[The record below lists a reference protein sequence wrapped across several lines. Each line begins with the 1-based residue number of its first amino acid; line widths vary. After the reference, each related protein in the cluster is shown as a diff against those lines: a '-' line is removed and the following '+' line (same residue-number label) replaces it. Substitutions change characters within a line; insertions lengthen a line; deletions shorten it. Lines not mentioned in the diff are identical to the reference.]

1 MPIVLGGGLSGL
13 SAGYY
18 LLKKF
23 GQPTAIFEAS
33 NRVGGWIRTEKH
45 RDKGFMFEAG
55 PRTIRPKGIQGA
67 NTLEMI
73 EELQL
78 PIEGIP
84 STHAAAKNRMI
95 YAKGQLCMLPNSLSG
110 AMKTIPPF
118 SQPLMMALWNDLKSE
133 AKKIKY
139 KDESIYDFVYRRFG
153 ADIADYAISPMIC
166 GICAGDAKEISVR
179 FLMND
184 LFETE
189 QEFGGVVKGI
199 FMKKIKRK
207 KESKHQKNLN
217 SLGLFAENEP
227 SLYAEAKKLKWS
239 MYRVEN
245 GLEALPIRLE
255 NYLKSNNVEINLSA
269 ECRDMTFVGDNV
281 RLNIKGQEVE
291 TRHVVSSIPS
301 FKLAACVKNQH
312 PGLAGQLLAIPYVDV
327 AVVNIQYN
335 MKDILKQPAF
345 GFLVPPLER
354 RPILG
359 VIFDSCCFDM
369 ENNTVLT
376 VMMGGKW
383 FEEYF
388 GRNPTKKELLDIA
401 LIEVQRILGIQQEP
415 KMTRV
420 HILKKCIP
428 QYTVGHKQRVEDIR
442 SYLQRYKLPL
452 TVCGAA
458 YDGVGINDVILSAR
472 MNVNEL
478 TAF

>member
-45 RDKGFMFEAG
+45 KDKGFLFEAG
-55 PRTIRPKGIQGA
+55 PRTIRPRGIPGA
-67 NTLEMI
+67 NTLELI
-73 EELQL
+73 QELEL
-78 PIEGIP
+78 PITGIK
-84 STHAAAKNRMI
+84 SSHAAAKNRMI
-95 YAKGQLCMLPNSLSG
+95 YAKGKLCTLPNSLL
-110 AMKTIPPF
+110 AALLTKPPF
-118 SQPLMMALWNDLKSE
+118 SQPLVMALWNDLKAG

-139 KDESIYDFVYRRFG
+139 GDESIYNFALRRFG
-153 ADIADYAISPMIC
+153 SEIADYAISPMIC

-189 QEFGGVVKGI
+189 QQYGGVVKGI
-199 FMKKIKRK
+199 LMKTLNKDKAA
-207 KESKHQKNLN
+207 KNTP
-217 SLGLFAENEP
+217 GLFADSEP
-227 SLYAEAKKLKWS
+227 MLYTQAKRKKWS
-239 MYRVEN
+239 MYSVDN
-245 GLEALPIRLE
+245 GLENLPRRMSD
-255 NYLKSNNVEINLSA
+255 YLKTHDVEINLSS
-269 ECRDMTFVGDNV
+269 ECTDMIFTGSGA
-281 RLNIKGQEVE
+281 RLNIKDQEIA
-291 TRHVVSSIPS
+291 TQHVISSIPS
-301 FKLAACVKNQH
+301 YKLATCVKNQH

-327 AVVNIQYN
+327 GVVNLQYN
-335 MKDILKQPAF
+335 TSDVLKQQAF
-345 GFLVPPLER
+345 GFLVPPKER

-369 ENNTVLT
+369 EDNTVLT

-388 GRNPTKKELLDIA
+388 GKNPTKKELLDIA
-401 LIEVQRILGIQQEP
+401 LNEVQRILGIQQEP
-415 KMTRV
+415 KTTRV

-428 QYTVGHKQRVEDIR
+428 QYNVGHKQRVEDIR
-442 SYLQRYKLPL
+442 RYIQRYKLPL
-452 TVCGAA
+452 SVCGSA

-472 MNVNEL
+472 QSVEKLPFN
-478 TAF
+478 